1 MQVGA
6 ISGCCTL
13 HSKHHSK
20 YKYKL
25 NIGYI
30 SVTRLGESDTF
41 RCSKCGGERDFAE
54 KLEKM
59 STIERNINSSNYN
72 DTSQLENL
80 CSQLENDE
88 HVHEM
93 FYLNVKVLMKYVD
106 LFQDSRDK
114 AVLENV
120 EARTKPILKL
130 IR

>member
-1 MQVGA
+1 MLYSPFQT
-6 ISGCCTL
+6 S
-13 HSKHHSK
+13 S
-20 YKYKL
+20 
-25 NIGYI
+25 NIAYI
-30 SVTRLGESDTF
+30 SVTRLGDSDTF
-41 RCSKCGGERDFAE
+41 RCSQCGGERDFTE

-72 DTSQLENL
+72 DTSQLDNL

-93 FYLNVKVLMKYVD
+93 FYLNVKVLMRYVD

-114 AVLENV
+114 AVLEKV

>member
-1 MQVGA
+1 
-6 ISGCCTL
+6 
-13 HSKHHSK
+13 
-20 YKYKL
+20 
-25 NIGYI
+25 
-30 SVTRLGESDTF
+30 
-41 RCSKCGGERDFAE
+41 
-54 KLEKM
+54 M

-72 DTSQLENL
+72 DTSQLDNL
-80 CSQLENDE
+80 CSQLEIDE

-114 AVLENV
+114 AVLEKV